1 MIRNIPRL
9 YHFRPLTLKLISSLQ
24 PFAARSSEIYTQ
36 IDNLISS
43 STNNITS
50 HLATLHKESLK
61 VAPQVDIYDQLT
73 ACVQEIKSLEELKAR
88 CEGLRSA
95 MAEDRITEK
104 EVELMI
110 LENKGVEALLP
121 ATEQDEQN
129 AIMEIKL
136 MDLNT
141 SNKFVNDLVEM
152 YTHFAYSLGWDC
164 NLVTSKQMNHDGL
177 SLAILNIEGMNVYK
191 SLKYEMGIHR

>member
-1 MIRNIPRL
+1 MA
-9 YHFRPLTLKLISSLQ
+9 HQ
-24 PFAARSSEIYTQ
+24 A
-36 IDNLISS
+36 D
-43 STNNITS
+43 
-50 HLATLHKESLK
+50 
-61 VAPQVDIYDQLT
+61 VYDQLT
-73 ACVQEIKSLEELKAR
+73 ACVQEINSLEELKAR

-141 SNKFVNDLVEM
+141 HNKFVNDLVEM
-152 YTHFAYSLGWDC
+152 YTHFADSLGWDC
-164 NLVTSKQMNHDGL
+164 NLVTSKHIDHNGL
-177 SLAILNIEGMNVYK
+177 SEAILNIEGMNVYK
-191 SLKYEMGIHR
+191 TLKYEMGVHR